1 MVRLQNPVG
10 LGRAKGYG
18 MERQSDE
25 TSRESDYLSPG
36 DEQFVF
42 VTPRR
47 KRAFSLWTTR
57 AEAEHALNSIM
68 SQGHL
73 MEGGDGCQVRSQ
85 VP

>member
-47 KRAFSLWTTR
+47 K
-57 AEAEHALNSIM
+57 
-68 SQGHL
+68 
-73 MEGGDGCQVRSQ
+73 GGDGCQVRSQ